1 MFGIFNMGTDVAALK
16 DSTHSKYLSVKLTSD
31 ATYDLGVPCQCYH
44 QQSWQDPGTAET
56 NPEDRSHV
64 SE

>member
-31 ATYDLGVPCQCYH
+31 ATYDLGVPCQ
-44 QQSWQDPGTAET
+44 SWQDPGTAET